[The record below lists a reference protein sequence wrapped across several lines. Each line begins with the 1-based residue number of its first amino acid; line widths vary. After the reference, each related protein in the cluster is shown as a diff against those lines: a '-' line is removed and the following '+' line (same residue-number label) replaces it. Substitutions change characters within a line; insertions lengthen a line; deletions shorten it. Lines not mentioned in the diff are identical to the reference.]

1 MSRRPGSY
9 TKGVAKREEILTA
22 ALQVI
27 AEKGYRGAS
36 VREIADAAGIS
47 QAGILYYFSSKEELF
62 AEILRKRDEL
72 DSAAYVDDKPGHWL
86 GTMLQVMQHDTEVPG
101 LSQLYAQLSAEA
113 TDPEHAAR
121 QFFAD
126 RFEKFQQ
133 VLADDIRVQQA
144 AGAISPD
151 LDPERFGRIALA
163 IADGMQLQW
172 LIDPGVDMV
181 DHIRY
186 ALGLLAGRPT
196 D

>member
-22 ALQVI
+22 ALHVI

-36 VREIADAAGIS
+36 VREIAEAAGIS

-62 AEILRKRDEL
+62 AEILRKRDEV
-72 DSAAYVDDKPGHWL
+72 DTAAYVNDVPGHWL
-86 GTMLQVMQHDTEVPG
+86 ETMLQVMQHGTEVPG

-121 QFFAD
+121 QFFAN
-126 RFEKFQQ
+126 RFAKFGQAF
-133 VLADDIRVQQA
+133 ADDIRAQQA
-144 AGAISPD
+144 AGTISPD
-151 LDPERFGRIALA
+151 LDAERFGRIAIA
-163 IADGMQLQW
+163 VADGMQLQW
-172 LIDPGVDMV
+172 LIDPSVDMV

-186 ALGLLAGRPT
+186 ALGLLTGRPT